1 MTPDATTREEFLGAF
16 RAMSKVDRHALLQS
30 LSRDSEF
37 QEDLARVLVT
47 TLKALRDLEDEAV
60 FRSILR
66 ELAKES
72 GLLEDILDSALVLER
87 GDGPSRPFKEYL
99 AERGQ

>member
-1 MTPDATTREEFLGAF
+1 MASNSTSHDDLLGAF
-16 RAMSKVDRHALLQS
+16 RAMSRKDRHALLQN

-37 QEDLARVLVT
+37 QEDLARVLVP
-47 TLKALRDLEDEAV
+47 TLKALRNREDEAAV
-60 FRSILR
+60 QEILR

-72 GLLEDILDSALVLER
+72 DLLEDILDSALVMER
-87 GDGPSRPFKEYL
+87 RDEPSRPFKEYL

>member
-1 MTPDATTREEFLGAF
+1 
-16 RAMSKVDRHALLQS
+16 MSKVDRHALLQS

-47 TLKALRDLEDEAV
+47 TLKALRDGEDET
-60 FRSILR
+60 FGQSILR

-72 GLLEDILDSALVLER
+72 ELLEDILDSALVIER
-87 GDGPSRPFKEYL
+87 SDEPSRPFKEYL